1 MQRSTQNNE
10 TYQQEVE
17 YGSGYGYGST
27 GDWPGFAVDPWH
39 SVREVRFSTR
49 AAAVGAAATG
59 QGADIHAK

>member
-27 GDWPGFAVDPWH
+27 GDSPGFGGGSIAGTGV
-39 SVREVRFSTR
+39 STVALR
-49 AAAVGAAATG
+49 DGKG
-59 QGADIHAK
+59 ESPN